1 MPQGRRKQPFSNK
14 QKKQQLQAK
23 REQKKTRVQHQGP
36 TTTTFIRNKKSLVSD
51 DGDIEDELDEEIQSG
66 EAGDTIELLT
76 GDVASTSNDPLH
88 LRIHAINSQ
97 RNLSGNRDVNR
108 YALQFFQESD
118 QEIRER
124 KERAQKPFKVLDAKE
139 GLACSVEDMFGE
151 AVDEPESGIPITD
164 LDMPKRPPWSA
175 DMTPQ
180 ELNSLEHKYFNN
192 YLNQLFAKADG
203 TGEGN
208 NKSLSYFDLN
218 LETWRQLWRV
228 IEMSD
233 IILLVADIRHPIFH
247 FPPSLYHYVV
257 DEMGKEMILMLNK
270 IDLVEASLVVAW
282 RDYLTQR
289 FPKLNILEFASYAGM
304 RVRSSS
310 RKRVG
315 KLRMAVR
322 GASALETMIEK
333 IVDGQVDLSTWRA
346 KIETELKE
354 TENNGD
360 DDNDSY
366 YESDDEEFSG
376 GKPFAKKNKGTS
388 QVQLENRAETVVI
401 EKADTTYY
409 KQEGRYKD
417 GIVTIGC
424 VGHPNVGKS
433 SLLNALYGKKVVS
446 VSRTPG
452 HTKHFQT
459 IFLTDNVRLCD
470 CPGLVFPSR
479 APKAL
484 QVLMGCYPISQL
496 REPYTAVGYL
506 AQRVNLVRLLRL
518 QHPEGDT
525 ETTWTAY
532 DICESWA
539 EKRGFLTARTARPDV
554 YRAAN
559 HLLRMALDG
568 RTICLAFQP
577 PIYLEQPIEA
587 WESHERYQEVVAIQN
602 RQLVEEQL
610 NKNLMWESHN
620 QGYVDSHA
628 SSVEADL
635 DDDDDSDGSGSGNG
649 LGSNIS
655 SRFAF
660 IELDDVEA

>member
-1 MPQGRRKQPFSNK
+1 M
-14 QKKQQLQAK
+14 
-23 REQKKTRVQHQGP
+23 
-36 TTTTFIRNKKSLVSD
+36 VSD
-51 DGDIEDELDEEIQSG
+51 DGDIEDELDEELQPG
-66 EAGDTIELLT
+66 EGGETVELLT
-76 GDVASTSNDPLH
+76 GDASTSTDPLH
-88 LRIHAINSQ
+88 LRVQTINSQ

-108 YALQFFQESD
+108 YALQFFHESD

-139 GLACSVEDMFGE
+139 GLVCSVEDMFGE
-151 AVDEPESGIPITD
+151 SVGGDASGVPITD
-164 LDMPKRPPWSA
+164 LDLPKRPAWSA
-175 DMTPQ
+175 DMTSQ
-180 ELNSLEHKYFNN
+180 ELNSREQKYFND
-192 YLNQLFAKADG
+192 YLNQLFAKAEG
-203 TGEGN
+203 TGDGNN

-233 IILLVADIRHPIFH
+233 IVLLVADIRHPIFH

-257 DEMGKEMILMLNK
+257 DEMGKEMILVLNK
-270 IDLVEASLVVAW
+270 IDLVEASVVVAW

-322 GASALETMIEK
+322 GASALEAMVEK
-333 IVDGQVDLSTWRA
+333 IVAGQVDLSAWRT

-354 TENNGD
+354 SETGGD

-366 YESDDEEFSG
+366 YESDDEEYSG

-388 QVQLENRAETVVI
+388 QAQLANRAEAVVI

-577 PIYLEQPIEA
+577 PNYPAQPAEA
-587 WESHERYQEVVAIQN
+587 WEAHEHYQEVVAIQN

-635 DDDDDSDGSGSGNG
+635 DDDDDSDGDGSGG
-649 LGSNIS
+649 LGANTT